1 MADLKLIADK
11 IFRIIRK
18 KITMPELGIILQAR
32 TGSTRM
38 PEKVILP
45 FYQGKSI
52 LDLLLE
58 KTKKLNIPVV
68 LATTTSPSDDRI
80 CLLAE
85 KHQVLVF
92 RGSEND
98 VLERFIQAAQQN
110 NFSKIIRVC
119 ADNPFLDLA
128 GIQTLIKE
136 FEQSDADY
144 LSYKLAGNKPSIL
157 THFGFWTEA
166 VRLDAL
172 KKTRELTSEKLYH
185 EHVTNFI
192 YNNPKLFNVQFIPTD
207 PLVFSRA
214 DIRMTLDTPED
225 FEIQKEIYA
234 TISKENPNFGIPEII
249 SWLDHQPEI
258 LERMKQEILKNQK

>member
-1 MADLKLIADK
+1 MSK
-11 IFRIIRK
+11 
-18 KITMPELGIILQAR
+18 LGIILQAR

-45 FYQGKSI
+45 FYQEQSI

-58 KTKKLNIPVV
+58 KVKKTGIPAVV
-68 LATTTSPSDDRI
+68 ATTVNPSDDRI
-80 CLLAE
+80 CTLAAN
-85 KHQVLVF
+85 HDIPVF

-98 VLERFIQAAQQN
+98 VLDRFIQASRQSD
-110 NFSKIIRVC
+110 FSKIIRVC

-128 GIQTLIKE
+128 GMQTLISK
-136 FEQSDADY
+136 FEKSEADY
-144 LSYKLAGNKPSIL
+144 LSFQLAGNKPSIL

-172 KKTRELTSEKLYH
+172 EKAQQLTSEKLYH

-192 YNNPKLFNVQFIPTD
+192 YSNPSLFNVKFIQAD
-207 PLVFSRA
+207 SLVFSRT

-225 FEIQKEIYA
+225 FEIQQQIFA
-234 TISKENPNFGIPEII
+234 AISKENPNFALPEIV
-249 SWLDHQPEI
+249 SWLDRHPEI
-258 LERMKQEILKNQK
+258 LERMKSEILRNQK

>member
-1 MADLKLIADK
+1 MSD
-11 IFRIIRK
+11 
-18 KITMPELGIILQAR
+18 LGIILQAR

-45 FYQGKSI
+45 FYQDQSI

-58 KTKKLNIPVV
+58 KAKKLNVPVV
-68 LATTTSPSDDRI
+68 LATTVNPSDNRI
-80 CLLAE
+80 CKLAE
-85 KHQVLVF
+85 KHEVPVF

-98 VLERFIQAAQQN
+98 VLERFIQAAKQN
-110 NFSKIIRVC
+110 NFTKIIRVC

-128 GIQTLIKE
+128 GMQTLICE
-136 FEQSDADY
+136 FQQSDADY
-144 LSYKLAGNKPSIL
+144 LSFKLAGNKPSIL

-172 KKTRELTSEKLYH
+172 EKARELTSEKLYH

-192 YNNPKLFNVQFIPTD
+192 YGNPNLFNVQFIQAD
-207 PLVFSRA
+207 PLVFSRT

-225 FEIQKEIYA
+225 FEIQQQIYA
-234 TISKENPNFGIPEII
+234 TISKEKPNFGIPEIV
-249 SWLDHQPEI
+249 SWLDQHPEI
-258 LERMKQEILKNQK
+258 LERMKKEILKNKK